1 VERRTEEVLLRRR
14 LAVLVA
20 AALVLVMLVAL
31 SAPAFAQ
38 GGCKEFGTEG
48 VADTAHARA
57 MGGLA
62 STHGPN
68 GDMDEVI
75 HDNQDLFC
83 ES

>member
-1 VERRTEEVLLRRR
+1 MRRR

-20 AALVLVMLVAL
+20 AAMLLVMMGA
-31 SAPAFAQ
+31 SAPSAFAK
-38 GGCKEFGTEG
+38 GGRKEFGTEG
-48 VADTAHARA
+48 VADTAHARD

-68 GDMDEVI
+68 GDMDELI

-83 ES
+83 GS